1 MRPFN
6 DPQYRK
12 MMLWVLAVL
21 IACVVAA
28 FAIVEWTYH
37 HFAQ

>member
-1 MRPFN
+1 MPFN

-12 MMLWVLAVL
+12 MMLWVLAAL
-21 IACVVAA
+21 IASVVAA
-28 FAIVEWTYH
+28 LLIVEWTYR

>member
-1 MRPFN
+1 MSFN

-21 IACVVAA
+21 IASVVAA
-28 FAIVEWTYH
+28 FLIVEWTYR